1 MLNAPLHSDHHTH
14 PARRF
19 DRLALP
25 PETEAPRLPAP
36 LPAMALLA
44 FYPEGFRRVMA
55 RARARWDAIEGT
67 RA

>member
-1 MLNAPLHSDHHTH
+1 MLFRSSAKQTEQSV
-14 PARRF
+14 
-19 DRLALP
+19 RLGYWMDWND
-25 PETEAPRLPAP
+25 TDT